1 EGFLATHP
9 DALVATVA
17 VEVCSAAF
25 YLDEDAGVLVS
36 ACIFGDGSSAAL
48 WRGRDAGRQWKTG
61 HFHSLHW
68 PEEREKIRFINAGGK
83 LRNQLHRAVPGV
95 AADAVEKLFARR
107 SGDPDQII
115 AHTGGRDVIDE
126 IEGRLPQYRL
136 GETREVLRKYGNLSS
151 PSVLLALEERLAGDY
166 NDERLWLTAFGA
178 GFAAHSCE
186 MSRERP

>member
-1 EGFLATHP
+1 M
-9 DALVATVA
+9 
-17 VEVCSAAF
+17 
-25 YLDEDAGVLVS
+25 
-36 ACIFGDGSSAAL
+36 
-48 WRGRDAGRQWKTG
+48 
-61 HFHSLHW
+61 
-68 PEEREKIRFINAGGK
+68 
-83 LRNQLHRAVPGV
+83 PGV

-136 GETREVLRKYGNLSS
+136 GETREVLRRYGNLSS

-166 NDERLWLTAFGA
+166 NDERLWLTSFGA

-186 MSRERP
+186 LSRRRP